1 MLVTLLILIPILF
14 VVGTVVSALNEQRKL
29 ENGLLRKIIAQRAK
43 EREEHLKKMSKNK
56 ESAASA
62 IPPSNSLNLLSFMC
76 FLICFNINI
85 IVYFS
90 FADISFYTVDFLL
103 FL

>member
-56 ESAASA
+56 ESSGNFNV
-62 IPPSNSLNLLSFMC
+62 PKTQEDRSSF
-76 FLICFNINI
+76 
-85 IVYFS
+85 
-90 FADISFYTVDFLL
+90 DK
-103 FL
+103 